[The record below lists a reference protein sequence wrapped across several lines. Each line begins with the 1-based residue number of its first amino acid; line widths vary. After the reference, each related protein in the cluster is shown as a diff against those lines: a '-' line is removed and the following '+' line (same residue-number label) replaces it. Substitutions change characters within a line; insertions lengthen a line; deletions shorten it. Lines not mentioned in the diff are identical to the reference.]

1 MLSFIGSLL
10 FLFFT
15 AILVVRLM
23 GKTALAQFT
32 PHDFTAIF
40 FIIAM
45 AMNPIDADSIGKA
58 LVGILLIITL
68 HLSFA
73 RLSLYN
79 HLNRFLIGE
88 PAILIKHGKLD
99 RSNLKKSRFSLAEL
113 LSSVRSQGY
122 KDLTTIQYAILEP
135 NGAISVLPKEN
146 AAPVTK
152 QDIRMEPEYQGFP
165 VAVIVEGDI
174 QHEHLKMIHKD
185 ETWLKHAVK
194 KAGFGSIRHVFFA
207 VVKDP
212 EHSLIID
219 DGHGVIRKY

>member
-1 MLSFIGSLL
+1 
-10 FLFFT
+10 
-15 AILVVRLM
+15 M

-58 LVGILLIITL
+58 LIGILLIITL

-99 RSNLKKSRFSLAEL
+99 RRNLKKSRFSLAEL

-122 KDLTTIQYAILEP
+122 SDVTTIQYAILEP
-135 NGAISVLPKEN
+135 NGAISVLPKPEMMP
-146 AAPVTK
+146 ATK
-152 QDIRMEPEYQGFP
+152 EDMSIEPDYQGFP
-165 VAVIVEGDI
+165 MALIVEGDI
-174 QHEHLKMIHKD
+174 QHEHLKMIEKD
-185 ETWLKHAVK
+185 EVWLKHAVK
-194 KAGFGSIRHVFFA
+194 KAGFTGVRAVFFA
-207 VVKDP
+207 VVKDTD
-212 EHSLIID
+212 HSLIID
-219 DGHGVIRKY
+219 DGHGTIRSV

>member
-15 AILVVRLM
+15 AIVVVRFM

-58 LVGILLIITL
+58 LIGILLIITL

-79 HLNRFLIGE
+79 RLNRFLIGE

-135 NGAISVLPKEN
+135 NGAISVLPKESM
-146 AAPVTK
+146 APVTK
-152 QDIRMEPEYQGFP
+152 QDINMEPEYQGFP

-174 QHEHLKMIHKD
+174 QHEHLKMIDKD
-185 ETWLKHAVK
+185 ETWLEHAVK
-194 KAGFGSIRHVFFA
+194 KAGFGGIRQVFLA
-207 VVKDP
+207 VVQDP
-212 EHSLIID
+212 DHSLIVD
-219 DGHGVIRKY
+219 DGHGTIRKY